1 MKNKLYIV
9 GAGGFGREV
18 YQWLQDERRLLQD
31 HELVGFLDDDMEALS
46 GFDLGHSVVA
56 PLEGFAVGADDY
68 FVCGIGSVE
77 WKSRLCRPLMEQG
90 ARFLSLVHPTAL
102 IGRNVILGEGV
113 VICPRVTLTCDVRVG
128 AMSMINC
135 HSSAGHD
142 AVIGDWCTISA
153 HCDLTGGTSLGQGV
167 FLGSGVRVIPDRK
180 IGAFSTVGAGSVVLR
195 NVASATRVFGN
206 PARVF

>member
-31 HELVGFLDDDMEALS
+31 YEFVGFLDDDLAALS
-46 GFDLGHSVVA
+46 GLDLGHSVVA
-56 PLEGFAVGADDY
+56 PLKGFPLGAHD
-68 FVCGIGSVE
+68 FFICGIGSVE
-77 WKSRLCRPLMEQG
+77 WKRRLCQPMLHQG

-102 IGRNVILGEGV
+102 IGRGVTLGDGV
-113 VICPRVTLTCDVRVG
+113 VVCPRVTLTCDVRVG

-142 AVIGDWCTISA
+142 VVIGDWCTIGA

-167 FLGSGVRVIPDRK
+167 FLGSGVRVIPSK
-180 IGAFSTVGAGSVVLR
+180 TIGSSSTVGAGSVVIR
-195 NVASATRVFGN
+195 NVAPETRVFGN